1 VSKSEVYTTFTPD
14 QELVDIKVYQGEEPI
29 ASQNTFLGEFRL
41 EGVKR
46 TKRGEPE
53 IVINFDYDVNGIV
66 HVSAQ
71 DKQTGREK
79 EIAVTATPDRLT
91 EEQKTEATER
101 FEDMV
106 IDLDAVPADFHEDAV
121 VLRERAVEVAESLE
135 AGVDK
140 TKLQELVAE
149 LDSTLGSQNEEA
161 IEELRDELLDFL
173 YDLED

>member
-1 VSKSEVYTTFTPD
+1 MALYMSLP
-14 QELVDIKVYQGEEPI
+14 Q
-29 ASQNTFLGEFRL
+29 A
-41 EGVKR
+41 
-46 TKRGEPE
+46 
-53 IVINFDYDVNGIV
+53 
-66 HVSAQ
+66 
-71 DKQTGREK
+71 KQTGREK

-149 LDSTLGSQNEEA
+149 LDSTLSSQNEEA
-161 IEELRDELLDFL
+161 IEELRDELLDFHVRS
-173 YDLED
+173 